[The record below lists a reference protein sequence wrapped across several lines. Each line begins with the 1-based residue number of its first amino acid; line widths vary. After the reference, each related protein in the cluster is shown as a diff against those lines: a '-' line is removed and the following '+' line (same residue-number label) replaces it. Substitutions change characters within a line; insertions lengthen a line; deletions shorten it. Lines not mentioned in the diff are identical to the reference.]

1 MKRIYFFCLTYILL
15 GCSHA
20 NDTNNKEQS
29 EKLIGEALKSKA
41 LTIGDD
47 IIKSKRLYIAAYNNI
62 DQQSIV
68 NDELFIYS
76 VNKTDSLFGSYE
88 MNNIAFEANIKS
100 NKEID
105 VDVIDGLCVMNKYM
119 LKYSKIIDMKK
130 FPESLQ
136 VDLNKAMSFQPT
148 YLNTLNQSKDYLG
161 QIKCLQLK

>member
-1 MKRIYFFCLTYILL
+1 MKRIYIYCLTFILL

-20 NDTNNKEQS
+20 NDINDKEQS
-29 EKLIGEALKSKA
+29 EKLIGESLKSKA

-47 IIKSKRLYIAAYNNI
+47 IVKSKRLYVVAYNNI
-62 DQQSIV
+62 SQQSKV

-88 MNNIAFEANIKS
+88 MNNVNFEDNIKT
-100 NKEID
+100 NKEIN
-105 VDVIDGLCVMNKYM
+105 IDLIDSLCVMNKYM

-136 VDLNKAMSFQPT
+136 LDLSKAISYQST
-148 YLNTLNQSKDYLG
+148 YINTLNQSKDYLG